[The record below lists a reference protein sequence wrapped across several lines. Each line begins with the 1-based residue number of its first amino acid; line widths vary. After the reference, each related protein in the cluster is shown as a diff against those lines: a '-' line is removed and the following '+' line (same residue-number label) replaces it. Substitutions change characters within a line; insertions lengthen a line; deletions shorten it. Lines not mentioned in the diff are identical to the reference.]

1 MTIRFVPYKDIN
13 PQKWDECVAC
23 SHNGLIYCTTEYLDA
38 MAANWDAVI
47 LNDYE
52 AIMPLTWK
60 KKILI
65 KYLYQPAFFQQ
76 GGIISTTEITEEMV
90 LLFLETA
97 FAHFS
102 FAEITL
108 NFNNPISED
117 NPYFKGRRNNFIFE
131 LKENATADL
140 DDYILKRV
148 RRASKNKVSYQRH
161 ENIPEIISLY
171 KTLYHKRLPS
181 FKEEDFSRFENYCEK
196 NKNKLVIR
204 KIVCRNEI
212 VAAVLLLKDNKR
224 LYNIISCIL
233 PEGKTLLANYF
244 LYYELINEFQ
254 GTNMILDFEGSDQ
267 HGIAYFYNKFATE
280 NQTYPFIKM
289 NRLPAPLQL
298 IKR

>member
-1 MTIRFVPYKDIN
+1 MTIRYVPYKDIDRE
-13 PQKWDECVAC
+13 KWDECIAR
-23 SHNGLIYCTTEYLDA
+23 SYNGLIYCTTAYLDA
-38 MAANWDAVI
+38 MAAHWDGVI

-52 AIMPLTWK
+52 AVMPATWK
-60 KKILI
+60 KKLLI
-65 KYLYQPAFFQQ
+65 SYLYQPAFFQQ
-76 GGIISTTEITEEMV
+76 GGIISNTELTEEMM

-108 NFNNPISED
+108 NFRNSISD
-117 NPYFKGRRNNFIFE
+117 NNPYFKGKRNNFIFQ
-131 LKENATADL
+131 LKENAINYL
-140 DDYILKRV
+140 DEYILKRV
-148 RRASKNKVSYQRH
+148 RRAFKNELLYQQH
-161 ENIPEIISLY
+161 ENIQDIILLY
-171 KTLYHKRLPS
+171 KTLYHNRLPG
-181 FKEEDFSRFENYCEK
+181 FEAEDFSRFENYCEK
-196 NKNKLVIR
+196 NKNQLVIR
-204 KIVCRNEI
+204 KVVCRNEI

-289 NRLPAPLQL
+289 NRLPAPLRF